1 MTTALIIVIVGIIF
15 FVALFTFLF
24 IAIRRWI
31 NRDRHK
37 MN

>member
-15 FVALFTFLF
+15 FVALFTFLL
-24 IAIRRWI
+24 ITIKRWI
-31 NRDRHK
+31 NRDRNK